1 MQLPSRYSIVKSS
14 ASGGFGRVVHAR
26 DKWLERDIAIKIL
39 DPIRALE
46 ESEQQRFLQEAKT
59 LARLSHPNIPAIYD
73 VVFEDADDGRE
84 PLFQIIFDYISG
96 QTLRAWMDENGVVPI
111 EKAKLW
117 FTQLASALEHAHSL
131 GVVHRDVKPENI
143 IIRQQPSESCCLV
156 DWGIALNPDEAKRLT
171 KSGYVIG
178 TPGYMSP
185 EQLAGETIDGRT
197 DVYNLGLVLY
207 EALAGSAPR
216 INDYHDLSQID
227 ESIPLAVDELITSCL
242 AEKALRAE
250 SASEFSRALNA
261 ALVTRLSLSSV
272 LTEGTL
278 AGLQI
283 ALSEMDAAE
292 FAEHPAGQR
301 ALILSKVADL
311 AASGDE
317 KLEMPLNS
325 LLVQLVRVAS
335 KTDPDEY
342 EEIVHIALEWGFA
355 HQFRTGEFGKAQL
368 RRALAEQTASYAP
381 GTFRAAA
388 QTIQK
393 FFEAIDLDSWNA
405 ARLNGAREL
414 FDGLLANRSCSDEFA
429 RPLATIR
436 RKVDRAQ
443 RALTQ
448 G

>member
-1 MQLPSRYSIVKSS
+1 MQLPSRYSIINSS
-14 ASGGFGRVVHAR
+14 ESGGFGRVVQAR

-46 ESEQQRFLQEAKT
+46 ESEQQRFLQEAKI

-73 VVFEDADDGRE
+73 VIFEDAE
-84 PLFQIIFDYISG
+84 ENELLFQIIFDFING
-96 QTLRAWMDENGVVPI
+96 QTLRSWMDENGPVPI
-111 EKAKLW
+111 EKAKSW
-117 FTQLASALEHAHSL
+117 FTQLASALTHAHSL

-156 DWGIALNPDEAKRLT
+156 DWGIALNPDDARRLT
-171 KSGYVIG
+171 KAGYVIG

-185 EQLAGETIDGRT
+185 EQLAGEEIDGRT
-197 DVYNLGLVLY
+197 DVHNLGLVLY
-207 EALAGSAPR
+207 EALSGSVPR
-216 INDYHDLSQID
+216 INDYRELSQID
-227 ESIPLAVDELITSCL
+227 ESIPIAVDELIGSCL
-242 AEKALRAE
+242 AEKALRIE

-272 LTEGTL
+272 LTGGTL
-278 AGLQI
+278 AELQV
-283 ALSEMDAAE
+283 ALSEMGALE

-301 ALILSKVADL
+301 ALILSKVDDL

-325 LLVQLVRVAS
+325 LLIQLVRVATMS
-335 KTDPDEY
+335 DPGEY
-342 EEIVHIALEWGFA
+342 GEIIHIALEWGFV

-368 RRALAEQTASYAP
+368 RRALAEQTPSYVP
-381 GTFRAAA
+381 GIFRATAE
-388 QTIQK
+388 TVKK
-393 FFEAIDLDSWNA
+393 FFESIDFSTWNA

-414 FDGLLANRSCSDEFA
+414 LDGLLANRSCGEEFA
-429 RPLATIR
+429 TPLAAMR

-443 RALTQ
+443 RELPQA
-448 G
+448 